1 MNNRFA
7 FLEFRS
13 VDECSAAMN
22 LNNIPF
28 MGSALNLA
36 RPAKFEGP
44 PDVSW
49 GLYICLC
56 LFVVSYIYT
65 YVIVIPHVYYFQ
77 VHKDWFEMVAST
89 PSLLSQAGVMGADGV
104 SSLSAGSGATAAK
117 FATTTACIKIGNV
130 VDEQELEEEFEE
142 VLEDMREE
150 CGKYGTVKSVDIPR
164 KGEDGAGFVFVQ
176 YSTPEEANSAKQGFG
191 TRTFDGKPVSADFID
206 PETYPK
212 TITTTS

>member
-56 LFVVSYIYT
+56 LFVVSYIYVCH
-65 YVIVIPHVYYFQ
+65 YHSSSYSFQ

-104 SSLSAGSGATAAK
+104 SSLSAGGGATAAK
-117 FATTTACIKIGNV
+117 SATTTTCIKIGNV
-130 VDEQELEEEFEE
+130 VDEQELEEELEE
-142 VLEDMREE
+142 VVQDMREE

-191 TRTFDGKPVSADFID
+191 TRTFDGKPVSADLID

-212 TITTTS
+212 TTMS